1 MPDFRIEA
9 QFAGPVC
16 GIDEAGRGPWA
27 GPVVAAAAILD
38 PQRLPPGIDDSK
50 KLSPARREALF
61 AAVLDCA
68 AVGIGAASVAEIER
82 LNILGAT
89 LLAMRRAVA
98 ALPVVPARALVDG
111 KHCPQL
117 ACPALAV
124 VDGDAKSLSIAAAS
138 IVAKVIRDRAMTR
151 LGRRYPA
158 YAWADNKGYGTAAH
172 RAGLAAAGISPH
184 HRLGFAPLRRLMTQ
198 DVVNADDESTLTS

>member
-9 QFAGPVC
+9 QFSGPVC

-38 PQRLPPGIDDSK
+38 PARLPPGIDDSK
-50 KLSPARREALF
+50 KLTAARREALF
-61 AAVLDCA
+61 AAVLA
-68 AVGIGAASVAEIER
+68 SASIGIGAASVAEIER

-98 ALPVVPARALVDG
+98 ALPVRPAHALVDG

-117 ACPALAV
+117 ACPATAV
-124 VDGDAKSLSIAAAS
+124 VDGDALSLSIAAAS

-151 LGRRYPA
+151 LDSRYPA
-158 YAWADNKGYGTAAH
+158 YAWAANKGYGTAAH
-172 RAGLAAAGISPH
+172 QAGLRAAGISPH
-184 HRLGFAPLRRLMTQ
+184 HRLGFAPLRRLLTQ
-198 DVVNADDESTLTS
+198 DVVIADDESMLTS